1 LGKLTC
7 LVLSKILGI
16 GAAEQNWKQVKA
28 VKSGQ
33 CVNTSIE
40 KTKKQVLVYAQYQQ
54 MRSQARQNKISSA
67 GMLWDVGRQ

>member
-1 LGKLTC
+1 M
-7 LVLSKILGI
+7 LSKILGI

>member
-1 LGKLTC
+1 
-7 LVLSKILGI
+7 VLSKILGI